1 MTTTT
6 RQTRTEDDRTQADIR
21 NSSQPAEAPQD
32 EIARRAYELYEQRG
46 GEPGHDMD
54 DWLRAE
60 HDVRRARE

>member
-6 RQTRTEDDRTQADIR
+6 RRTQTEDDRPQADIR
-21 NSSQPAEAPQD
+21 NSSQPAEVAQD
-32 EIARRAYELYEQRG
+32 EIARRAYELYERRG

-60 HDVRRARE
+60 HDVRHARE